1 MRCQN
6 AKVRSSN
13 TIGTIGIDGGSSY
26 ERVER
31 LVALGDADVVAIK
44 DVDGPVAVLVIFK
57 MNSLSLVFSVLFLFF
72 FYFSISQSGGD

>member
-1 MRCQN
+1 M
-6 AKVRSSN
+6 RSSN

-57 MNSLSLVFSVLFLFF
+57 MNSSRNGF
-72 FYFSISQSGGD
+72 